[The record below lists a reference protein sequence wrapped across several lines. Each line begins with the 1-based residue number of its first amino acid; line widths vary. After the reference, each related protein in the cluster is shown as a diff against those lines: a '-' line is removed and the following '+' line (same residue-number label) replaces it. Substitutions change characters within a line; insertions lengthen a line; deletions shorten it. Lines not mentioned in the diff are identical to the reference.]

1 MGFYYG
7 STRPPFQS
15 GDAGSVITPREYI
28 LLLSGATRVAASCT
42 PQESDGCRSRTGG
55 AIATSTLIERL
66 SRRLQHRPG
75 EASTYRMLG
84 IAELHAGNSE
94 AAIRHL
100 ATAVQILLTR
110 TPIDSL
116 PQLLYARVELALLIP
131 TLIRLCRRL
140 QRHAM
145 VRCLVRALADLPLL
159 R

>member
-1 MGFYYG
+1 
-7 STRPPFQS
+7 
-15 GDAGSVITPREYI
+15 
-28 LLLSGATRVAASCT
+28 
-42 PQESDGCRSRTGG
+42 
-55 AIATSTLIERL
+55 
-66 SRRLQHRPG
+66 
-75 EASTYRMLG
+75 MLG